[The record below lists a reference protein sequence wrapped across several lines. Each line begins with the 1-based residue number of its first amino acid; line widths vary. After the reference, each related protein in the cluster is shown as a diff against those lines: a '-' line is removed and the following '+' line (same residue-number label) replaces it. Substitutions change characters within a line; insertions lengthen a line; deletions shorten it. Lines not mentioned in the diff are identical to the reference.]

1 MNTPKPKVGPG
12 NLSRLIYAKE
22 LLTELSNTAAGGDGD
37 AFGMLVSIGAN
48 VARDVERLRLAHP
61 KLAKKIAAPRLD
73 WPARFLASKQEN
85 AEVLNWI
92 ESSVSPGLKPG
103 QKPRNLGTPSVFWAT
118 ALRMMLEG
126 IRRGEVERLG
136 WKNRTVV
143 NGIIIRG
150 VHESAAMCREEPQ
163 WHEEDFIHRT
173 KRSLPALSRR
183 TFDKWFRLAWYMLL
197 RFSHAGVYNASQLI
211 STGKTRME
219 AEIAAGRRQAEDAF
233 TQSSARLNRSSQFR
247 KFAVAHGVKFP
258 EEVEREK
265 EISTIVDHAERR
277 RIGIVKKKFHALCEK
292 IWFGEKSVRS

>member
-73 WPARFLASKQEN
+73 WPARFFASKQEN

-197 RFSHAGVYNASQLI
+197 RFSHAGVYNASEVI

-219 AEIAAGRRQAEDAF
+219 AEIAAGLKQAGDAFERSAVKRNQSSRAKKLAGSLLLKFAEDVKLEED
-233 TQSSARLNRSSQFR
+233 TSA
-247 KFAVAHGVKFP
+247 
-258 EEVEREK
+258 
-265 EISTIVDHAERR
+265 IVDRAERR
-277 RIGIVKKKFHALCEK
+277 RVAVVKKKFHALCEE
-292 IWFGEKSVRS
+292 IWFGEKPVRS